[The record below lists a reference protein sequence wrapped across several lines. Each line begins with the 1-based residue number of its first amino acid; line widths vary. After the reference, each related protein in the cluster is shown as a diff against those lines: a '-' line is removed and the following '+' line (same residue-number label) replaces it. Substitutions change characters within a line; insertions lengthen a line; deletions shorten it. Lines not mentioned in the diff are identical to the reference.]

1 MRHCPWRQRK
11 HVMIH
16 TIAFDADDT
25 LWHNMPLF
33 TLTHEKFR
41 QLLMA
46 HSEEEDI
53 PRRLMETEIRNLRQY
68 GYGIKGFTLSM
79 IETALE
85 LTAGRVTGPQIAA
98 ILDFGKQ
105 MLASP
110 IELLPQ
116 VRETV
121 TELAA
126 RYQLM
131 LLTKGDLFDQEVKLA
146 RSGLGD
152 LFHHIDIVSEKDTP
166 TYARILARYGLAPP
180 EFVMVGNSV
189 KSDILP
195 VLSLGARAVFV
206 PYHPTW
212 VHEEASVPPTGPDRY
227 AELPHLGQLPALI
240 DHWAIGN

>member
-1 MRHCPWRQRK
+1 M
-11 HVMIH
+11 
-16 TIAFDADDT
+16 
-25 LWHNMPLF
+25 
-33 TLTHEKFR
+33 
-41 QLLMA
+41 
-46 HSEEEDI
+46 
-53 PRRLMETEIRNLRQY
+53 
-68 GYGIKGFTLSM
+68 
-79 IETALE
+79 
-85 LTAGRVTGPQIAA
+85 
-98 ILDFGKQ
+98 GKQ

-131 LLTKGDLFDQEVKLA
+131 LLTKGDLFDQEAKLA

-152 LFHHIDIVSEKDTP
+152 LFHHIEIVSEKDPP
-166 TYARILARYGLAPP
+166 TYARILARYGLTPP

-206 PYHPTW
+206 PYHPVW
-212 VHEEASVPPTGPDRY
+212 VHEEASAPPTGLDRY

-240 DHWAIGN
+240 DHWTLGE